1 MKKDIKSKKL
11 KIVLIS
17 VIITALFGV
26 LSVFTIY
33 RQVLN
38 KTSSMTSSI
47 SEGTTMAMQSIYQTA
62 VKDGVT
68 EWSMD
73 AASANYLE
81 SENQAVFQEPV
92 VTFFLKDNTKASL
105 SADSGIIKTD
115 SRDINVFGNVI
126 LKNQGYLLKTNK
138 LQYKHDQKVFLTE
151 THVEIFRNDFDLSAD
166 SAYFDLNSKKI
177 IFKGNVK
184 GTFGEGISL

>member
-26 LSVFTIY
+26 FSVFTIY

-47 SEGTTMAMQSIYQTA
+47 SEGTTMAMESIYQTA

-115 SRDINVFGNVI
+115 SRDIDVFGNVI

-138 LQYKHDQKVFLTE
+138 LKYKHDQKVFLTE

-177 IFKGNVK
+177 IFKGNVE